1 MSVLLAC
8 HGTATVNLG
17 CLAGVLGQIDEVR
30 LRTEVPSVLPV
41 RSPLDLGRLRRQV
54 LLSGVALYFVPATV
68 LLMAAFVQRLSVS
81 GLAGPS
87 VRWVEEFVEVEV
99 LEDPSRL
106 LLVLLSFKVLWL
118 G

>member
-1 MSVLLAC
+1 M
-8 HGTATVNLG
+8 
-17 CLAGVLGQIDEVR
+17 
-30 LRTEVPSVLPV
+30 
-41 RSPLDLGRLRRQV
+41 
-54 LLSGVALYFVPATV
+54 ALYFVPATV
-68 LLMAAFVQRLSVS
+68 LLMAAFVQRLSVA

-87 VRWVEEFVEVEV
+87 VRWVEKFVEVEV